1 MPSIHASSFDAHRII
16 AQNAGATESTDAEV
30 VAGFMSQASV
40 VSVGV
45 RAMIE
50 RAIDESTSMILDGVS
65 LVPGLLELQAYAAD
79 AHIIYL
85 VVARRDEDSFRNH
98 FIARGKRQLHRGATR
113 YVDNPE
119 GILRIQEQFLEL
131 ADRYDI
137 PIVDNVT
144 IDGSVML
151 VIRHVVETLRKSGNF
166 DEVDLL

>member
-1 MPSIHASSFDAHRII
+1 MDPANS
-16 AQNAGATESTDAEV
+16 EV
-30 VAGFMSQASV
+30 VQGFMAQASV

-50 RAIDESTSMILDGVS
+50 RAIDENTSMILDGVS
-65 LVPGLLELQAYAAD
+65 LVPGLIDLEAYAAD

-85 VVARRDEDSFRNH
+85 VVARMDEDSFRNH
-98 FIARGKRQLHRGATR
+98 FIARGKRQLHRNATR
-113 YVDNPE
+113 YVENLD
-119 GILRIQEQFLEL
+119 GILEIQEHFLEL
-131 ADRYDI
+131 ADRFDI

-166 DEVDLL
+166 DEVESL